1 MKPSDIYQA
10 IRDWLTAN
18 NFDNGFK
25 VQERFW
31 RDGAQLDKFIVI
43 QRMGGSNP
51 EEALVRD
58 SYRLILISA
67 DGGSQKE
74 LEDLA
79 FSIRDALIR
88 DHKIGCMTYVEPI
101 GSINQ
106 SMSDRNRLIL
116 EINFNTIIS
125 R

>member
-10 IRDWLTAN
+10 IRDWLTEN
-18 NFDNGFK
+18 NFDDGFK

>member
-18 NFDNGFK
+18 NFDDGFK

-79 FSIRDALIR
+79 FSIREALIR